1 MSGFGLGVSAVVIA
15 ALMPI
20 ASAQQPNCTQRS
32 EFVRHL
38 AQTYGEKG
46 VAVGVAD
53 NGNVVEF
60 LNSRSGETWTI
71 IMTTPDGIACRI
83 AAGKH
88 WERLSPV
95 ETHGPY

>member
-1 MSGFGLGVSAVVIA
+1 MRGLGLGMSAVVIA
-15 ALMPI
+15 ALM
-20 ASAQQPNCTQRS
+20 STTLAQQPNCIQRS

-53 NGNVVEF
+53 NGSIVEF
-60 LNSRSGETWTI
+60 LNSKSGETWTI

-88 WERLSPV
+88 WERLPPV
-95 ETHGPY
+95 KTHGPY